1 MSIVPVRAAT
11 NQSSE
16 QRSQLLYG
24 EPFKI
29 TEHRKEWYKIRVTF
43 DGTEGWVQKNQ
54 VCPIDKATYQSV
66 KEIKH
71 PAYAADLVS
80 YVSRKNE
87 QLIPIVLGSSV
98 QYAPYLGHIFDGE
111 EIRGKQD
118 KATIVH
124 TALQYLN
131 APYQWGGKSP
141 FGVDCSGL
149 TQMVYKVNG
158 HALPRNAS
166 EQATKGE
173 VLSFVE
179 ECEPGDLAFFDNE
192 DGVITHVGIIMNNN
206 YIIHAHGYVRIDRL
220 DQTGIFNTDMGT
232 YTHKLRVI
240 KKML

>member
-24 EPFKI
+24 EAFKI

-87 QLIPIVLGSSV
+87 QLIPIVLGFQCVSM
-98 QYAPYLGHIFDGE
+98 PP
-111 EIRGKQD
+111 
-118 KATIVH
+118 T
-124 TALQYLN
+124 
-131 APYQWGGKSP
+131 
-141 FGVDCSGL
+141 
-149 TQMVYKVNG
+149 
-158 HALPRNAS
+158 
-166 EQATKGE
+166 
-173 VLSFVE
+173 
-179 ECEPGDLAFFDNE
+179 
-192 DGVITHVGIIMNNN
+192 
-206 YIIHAHGYVRIDRL
+206 
-220 DQTGIFNTDMGT
+220 
-232 YTHKLRVI
+232 
-240 KKML
+240 